1 MKYYGLQFDH
11 QAMFIEIN
19 CGEVADHHY
28 CHQCFPM
35 AKVQLQIDEKVNI
48 VLMDFVSDVEA

>member
-1 MKYYGLQFDH
+1 
-11 QAMFIEIN
+11 MFIEIN